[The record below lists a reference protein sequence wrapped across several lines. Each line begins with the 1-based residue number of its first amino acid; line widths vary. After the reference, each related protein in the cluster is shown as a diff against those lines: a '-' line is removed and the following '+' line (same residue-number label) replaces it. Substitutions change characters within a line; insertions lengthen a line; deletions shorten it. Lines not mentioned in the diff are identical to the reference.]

1 MPADS
6 QGQTFV
12 FAGSTYTV
20 TSVSVT
26 PGGDLLDFTHLAVAS
41 GKNRLYQT
49 PALRDDEI
57 SIECFAAT
65 NSTVTIGTSGA
76 MSFAGFT
83 GYTATVSSVSVA
95 YAVGELVKTSYTFKV
110 QAS

>member
-6 QGQTFV
+6 QGSNFV

-26 PGGDLLDFTHLAVAS
+26 PGGDLLDFTHLGVAS

-57 SIECFAAT
+57 SIECFAAA
-65 NSTVTIGTSGA
+65 NSTVTIGSSGA
-76 MSFAGFT
+76 LSFASAS
-83 GYTATVSSVSVA
+83 YTATVSSVSVS
-95 YAVGELVKTSYTFKV
+95 YAVGELIKTSYTFKV
-110 QAS
+110 QS